1 MPGTTVAGHAGW
13 RTHVLAGVSLLLLG
27 LLPAV
32 PALGQ
37 GPTILQQA
45 KEDEPEEATIAPG
58 ANSFLAT
65 YLNDETLQYVFPGAD
80 SYEFVEGDFPSVDVY
95 RGGGRVGYVF
105 ETYDTVRGLGYSR
118 RPFHL
123 LVGVRT
129 DGVLSGVR
137 LLAHVEPIAILGRT
151 DEDFHQYLT
160 QYAEI
165 DTARGIS
172 MRLGLSDSVLE
183 GEAIA
188 MRETAGDTS
197 DLVPVDAISRIT
209 TSSLLFM
216 DSIMRGARK
225 VMRDRGSVLSAD
237 DLGRVLDLELMRK
250 QPWASL
256 LEDGSIAARTVTV
269 GDLEAAL
276 AGDTNT
282 ALPRSVRYAGA
293 DEPVAEVYAAFV
305 TPAGIGINIL
315 DRRWYDQYVSAGRS
329 VGDVVVWV
337 GFRGPIGFRDTRA
350 TAAAPDVY
358 DKLRIRQGDRTITLT
373 PVLFKSLPF
382 HHIAEAPTLDDQG
395 LFYFAPG
402 TGPDPTLP
410 WTLEYVVDGDLAR
423 GAPEDTVPASA
434 IFPVTYTL
442 PARYVRAEPL
452 PLPPVE
458 TAALAAIGGGLDW
471 QGIWQDQPVTVALGL
486 ATALAV
492 ILTLAFQRLIVRHRN
507 LYRVIRVGLLV
518 WIVGWLGIVAGGQLT
533 VLHLMNV
540 VQVPFY
546 GGGFAGFLAEPLITI
561 VGVAALVT
569 LPIWGRS
576 LFCGWLCPYGAMQE
590 LLGRLA
596 RTFRVRR
603 PRIPPLWTK
612 RLSGVKYGVLAVLLV
627 LTFVDFEWAAWA
639 AGIEPFKTA
648 ITLRFDAPTAA
659 VLWAGGLLI
668 LALFVERAFCRF
680 LCPLGAGLAILGRIR
695 LFSFLRRRPECGS
708 PCQAC
713 GPVCPTGAIDR
724 SGKINMSEC
733 FYCLDCQVLHD
744 DKTRCPPLVAQLKAR
759 AAAET
764 AARPATASA

>member
-1 MPGTTVAGHAGW
+1 MPSTTVAGNAGS
-13 RTHVLAGVSLLLLG
+13 RKSLAAALG
-27 LLPAV
+27 LVLCVFVAEGPA
-32 PALGQ
+32 AAQ

-45 KEDEPEEATIAPG
+45 QEDTPEEATIG
-58 ANSFLAT
+58 AGADSFLAT
-65 YLNDETLQYVFPGAD
+65 FLDSEALQHVFPGAD
-80 SYEFVEGDFPSVDVY
+80 SFEIVEGEFPSADIY
-95 RGGGRVGYVF
+95 QNGELIGYAF
-105 ETYDTVRGLGYSR
+105 ETYDTVQGLGYSR

-151 DEDFHQYLT
+151 DDDFRQYLT
-160 QYAEI
+160 QFGDI

-183 GEAIA
+183 GEAVA

-216 DSIMRGARK
+216 DAIMRGSRK

-237 DLGRVLDLELMRK
+237 DLGRVLDLEVFSP
-250 QPWASL
+250 QDWSSL
-256 LEDGSIAARTVTV
+256 LADGSIASLTIRVS
-269 GDLEAAL
+269 DLEAAFQ
-276 AGDTNT
+276 DDVNT
-282 ALPRSVRYAGA
+282 TLPRDVRYAGP
-293 DEPVAEVYAAFV
+293 EEVVSEAYAAFV
-305 TPAGIGINIL
+305 TPSGIGVNLL

-329 VGDVVVWV
+329 VGDTVVWV
-337 GFRGPIGFRDTRA
+337 GFRGPVGFRDTRA
-350 TAAAPDVY
+350 TAVAPDVY
-358 DKLRIRQGDRTITLT
+358 ERLRIRQDDRTFALT
-373 PVLFKSLPF
+373 PELFKPLPF
-382 HHIAEAPTLDDQG
+382 HHIADAPTMDDQG
-395 LFYFAPG
+395 LFYFVPG
-402 TGPDPTLP
+402 TGPDPSRP
-410 WTLEYVVDGDLAR
+410 WTLEFVVTGDLAR
-423 GAPEDTVPASA
+423 GAPDDAVPGSA
-434 IFPVTYTL
+434 EFTIPYTL
-442 PARYVRAEPL
+442 PAHYVRAEPL
-452 PLPPVE
+452 PLPVLDASLPS
-458 TAALAAIGGGLDW
+458 LDGGLNW
-471 QGIWQDQPVTVALGL
+471 QQLWRDQPVTVVLGFL
-486 ATALAV
+486 TVLAV
-492 ILTLAFQRLIVRHRN
+492 ILTLAFQKWIVRNRA

-518 WIVGWLGIVAGGQLT
+518 WIAGWLGLVAGGQLT

-546 GGGFAGFLAEPLITI
+546 GGGLAGFLAEPLIAI
-561 VGVAALVT
+561 VGIAAIVT

-576 LFCGWLCPYGAMQE
+576 LFCGWLCPYGALQE

-603 PRIPPLWTK
+603 PRIPEAWST
-612 RLSGVKYGVLAVLLV
+612 RLSKVKYGVLAVLLV

-648 ITLRFDAPTAA
+648 ITLRFDAPVAA

-680 LCPLGAGLAILGRIR
+680 LCPLGAGLAVLSRVR
-695 LFSFLRRRPECGS
+695 VFSFLRRRPECGS
-708 PCQAC
+708 PCHAC
-713 GPVCPTGAIDR
+713 RPVCPTGAIAP

-759 AAAET
+759 AAQ
-764 AARPATASA
+764 AAANPA